1 MRFEWKTMEDRAQ
14 LSSLLKAALNVETL
28 GICVVTQF
36 SRDIQATVKFIVS
49 IRPAWLWLQRTKVE
63 ERGREEGSKTNGER
77 KEEAKRVRALL
88 PSETNNSTFSSSICI
103 STVLLCGKLYTNLE
117 LDLRSVTAI

>member
-1 MRFEWKTMEDRAQ
+1 MEDRAQ